1 MAERS
6 NEGSQAQVYLQP
18 IAAPSILGLYGFAG
32 ATLILASHVAG
43 WWGDSQST
51 AYIWPFAAAFGGV
64 AQFTAAMWSYKA
76 RDAIATAMHGM
87 WGSFWVG
94 WGILELLFATG
105 TLTQPQGAFPAFGMW
120 FVALAWITLM
130 GAIAAAWENVA
141 LVAVL
146 GTLALGSAFT
156 AVAEFVGSST
166 GSGWAALGG
175 WTFVISAVC
184 AWYTASA
191 LMFEGVAGRPVLP
204 VGMTQKAQEE
214 PDVAVGAGEP
224 GVAKGQ

>member
-1 MAERS
+1 MEESANGNSPARI
-6 NEGSQAQVYLQP
+6 YLQP
-18 IAAPSILGLYGFAG
+18 IAAPSILGLYAFAG

-51 AYIWPFAAAFGGV
+51 SYIWPFAAVFGGV
-64 AQFTAAMWSYKA
+64 AQFAAGMWAYKA

-105 TLTQPQGAFPAFGMW
+105 TLTAPKGSFPAFGMW
-120 FVALAWITLM
+120 FVALAWITAM
-130 GAIAAAWENVA
+130 GAVAAAWENLA

-146 GTLALGSAFT
+146 GTLALGSAFA
-156 AVAEFVGSST
+156 AVAEFVGSAT
-166 GSGWAALGG
+166 GTGWAALAG

-191 LMFEGVAGRPVLP
+191 LMFEGVRGKPVLP
-204 VGMTQKAQEE
+204 VGMTKHAKEA
-214 PDVAVGAGEP
+214 PDIAVGAGEP
-224 GVAKGQ
+224 GVQHGQ